1 MLRSRLRWMVTVVV
15 AMEIINPV
23 HDNNVIHEAEMQQ
36 DKNVCDMEYE
46 LEDDADSHHNIR
58 VESQIE
64 FEETR
69 ADGVGVGKETGV
81 DAEGDEAGADGVAVD
96 KETRVDA
103 EGDEAG
109 AYEVVVDKET
119 RADAVGEGDET
130 GAEAHEAV
138 GGEERNEDE
147 TDSDLVNVSFHY
159 EDNLWEGNGEEDSED
174 DDLEFDGSAH
184 VDM

>member
-1 MLRSRLRWMVTVVV
+1 MVTVVV
-15 AMEIINPV
+15 ALEIINPV

-69 ADGVGVGKETGV
+69 ADGVGVGKETG
-81 DAEGDEAGADGVAVD
+81 
-96 KETRVDA
+96 VDA